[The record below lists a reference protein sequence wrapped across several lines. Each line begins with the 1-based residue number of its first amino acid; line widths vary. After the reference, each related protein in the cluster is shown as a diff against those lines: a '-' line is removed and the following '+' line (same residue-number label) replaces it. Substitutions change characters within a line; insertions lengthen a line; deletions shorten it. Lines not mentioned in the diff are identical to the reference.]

1 MEKEKLKIVVVDDEP
16 IIRIDI
22 KNMLT
27 NAGYKIV
34 GEGSNGFDAIE
45 LSKKFYPDVILMDIK
60 MDDMDGLSAARI
72 IAEECPDTA
81 IIMLT
86 AYSKIEYIDKAKE
99 TKISSYLLKPI
110 NEKLLVPNIELAVVR
125 NKELTEYKNSVDK
138 ANEKLATRKIIE
150 RAKGLIMSHRHKT
163 EDEAFNYIRDI
174 SKKRNISMHN
184 VSEMIIR
191 QYEE

>member
-27 NAGYKIV
+27 NADYQIV

>member
-27 NAGYKIV
+27 NAGYQIV

-60 MDDMDGLSAARI
+60 MDDMDGLSAAKI

-86 AYSKIEYIDKAKE
+86 AYSKIEYINKAKE

-138 ANEKLATRKIIE
+138 ANEKLASRKIIE

-174 SKKRNISMHN
+174 SRTRNISMLN

-191 QYEE
+191 QYEG

>member
-27 NAGYKIV
+27 NAGYQIV

-125 NKELTEYKNSVDK
+125 NKELTKYKNSVDK
-138 ANEKLATRKIIE
+138 ANEKLASRKIIE
-150 RAKGLIMSHRHKT
+150 RAKGLIMHHRHKT

>member
-1 MEKEKLKIVVVDDEP
+1 MEKEKLRIVVVDDEP

-27 NAGYKIV
+27 NAGYQIV

-60 MDDMDGLSAARI
+60 MDDMDGLSAAKI

-138 ANEKLATRKIIE
+138 AKEKLASRKIIE
-150 RAKGLIMSHRHKT
+150 RAKGLIMSHRHKN

-174 SKKRNISMHN
+174 SKTRNMSMLK

>member
-16 IIRIDI
+16 IVRIDI

-27 NAGYKIV
+27 NAGYQIV

>member
-27 NAGYKIV
+27 NVGYQIV

>member
-27 NAGYKIV
+27 NAGYQIV

>member
-27 NAGYKIV
+27 NAGYQIV

-184 VSEMIIR
+184 VSEFIIR

>member
-27 NAGYKIV
+27 NAGYQIV

-184 VSEMIIR
+184 VSEIIIR

>member
-27 NAGYKIV
+27 NAGYQIV

-60 MDDMDGLSAARI
+60 MDDMDGLSAAKI

-86 AYSKIEYIDKAKE
+86 AYSKIEYINKAKE

-138 ANEKLATRKIIE
+138 ANEKLASRKIIE
-150 RAKGLIMSHRHKT
+150 RAKGLIMSNRHKT

-174 SKKRNISMHN
+174 SRTRNISMLN

-191 QYEE
+191 QYEG

>member
-27 NAGYKIV
+27 NAGYQIV

-60 MDDMDGLSAARI
+60 MDDMDGLSAAKI

-86 AYSKIEYIDKAKE
+86 AYSKIEYINKAKE

-138 ANEKLATRKIIE
+138 ANEKLASRKIIE

-174 SKKRNISMHN
+174 SRKRNISMVN
-184 VSEMIIR
+184 ISEMIIR

>member
-1 MEKEKLKIVVVDDEP
+1 MEKEKLKIVVVDDES

-27 NAGYKIV
+27 NAGYQIV

-99 TKISSYLLKPI
+99 TKVSSYLLKPI

-184 VSEMIIR
+184 VSEIIIR

>member
-16 IIRIDI
+16 IIRMDI
-22 KNMLT
+22 KNMLM
-27 NAGYKIV
+27 NAGYQIV

-125 NKELTEYKNSVDK
+125 NKELTKYRNSVDK

>member
-16 IIRIDI
+16 IIRMDI
-22 KNMLT
+22 KNMLM
-27 NAGYKIV
+27 NAGYQIV

-110 NEKLLVPNIELAVVR
+110 NERLLVPNIELAVVR
-125 NKELTEYKNSVDK
+125 NKELTKYKNSVDK
-138 ANEKLATRKIIE
+138 ANEKLASRKIIE

>member
-27 NAGYKIV
+27 NAGYQIV

-138 ANEKLATRKIIE
+138 PNEKLATRKIIE

>member
-27 NAGYKIV
+27 NAGYQIV

-150 RAKGLIMSHRHKT
+150 RTKGLIMSHRHKT

>member
-16 IIRIDI
+16 IIRMDI
-22 KNMLT
+22 KNMLM
-27 NAGYKIV
+27 NAGYQIV

-125 NKELTEYKNSVDK
+125 NKELTKYRNSVDK
-138 ANEKLATRKIIE
+138 ANEKLASRKIIE

>member
-1 MEKEKLKIVVVDDEP
+1 MEKEKLEIVVVDDEP

-27 NAGYKIV
+27 NAGYQIV

>member
-16 IIRIDI
+16 IIRMDI
-22 KNMLT
+22 KNMLM
-27 NAGYKIV
+27 NAGYQIV

-125 NKELTEYKNSVDK
+125 NKELTKYKNSVDK
-138 ANEKLATRKIIE
+138 ANEKLASRKIIE

>member
-27 NAGYKIV
+27 NAGYQIV

-81 IIMLT
+81 N
-86 AYSKIEYIDKAKE
+86 Y
-99 TKISSYLLKPI
+99 
-110 NEKLLVPNIELAVVR
+110 
-125 NKELTEYKNSVDK
+125 
-138 ANEKLATRKIIE
+138 ANGI
-150 RAKGLIMSHRHKT
+150 
-163 EDEAFNYIRDI
+163 
-174 SKKRNISMHN
+174 
-184 VSEMIIR
+184 
-191 QYEE
+191 

>member
-1 MEKEKLKIVVVDDEP
+1 MEKEKLRIVVVDDEP

-27 NAGYKIV
+27 NAGYQIV

-60 MDDMDGLSAARI
+60 MDDMDGLSAAKI

-138 ANEKLATRKIIE
+138 ANEKLASRKIIE
-150 RAKGLIMSHRHKT
+150 RAKGLIMSHRHKN

-174 SKKRNISMHN
+174 SKTRNMSMLK

>member
-27 NAGYKIV
+27 NAGYQIV

-60 MDDMDGLSAARI
+60 MDDMDGLSAAKI

-86 AYSKIEYIDKAKE
+86 AYSKIEYINKAKE

-138 ANEKLATRKIIE
+138 ANEKLASRKIIE
-150 RAKGLIMSHRHKT
+150 KAKGLIMSHRHKT

-174 SKKRNISMHN
+174 SRARNISMLN

-191 QYEE
+191 QYEG